1 MPFEYSCFI
10 SYRHYTEDLG
20 VSFIEEFLRALSGE
34 IEPLT
39 EKEVFIDKER
49 LKPGYHYNEVLAESL
64 CRSACLIVIF
74 SPDYFDM
81 AHTYCARE
89 YKAMEKLEKERLK
102 LLANPVKPKLS
113 LIIPVIFRG
122 GDQMPSEIKNRIHY
136 ADFQSFSLR
145 GPKMQKHKD
154 FAPKIR
160 EIADYIYNCCLAFDS
175 LSVDPCINCSGFT
188 LPKDADIRK
197 FLEGVIQS
205 RQAFPGRGVI

>member
-20 VSFIEEFLRALSGE
+20 VSFINEFYEALSGE
-34 IEPLT
+34 VEPLT
-39 EKEVFIDKER
+39 GKKVFIDKER
-49 LKPGYHYNEVLAESL
+49 LKPAYKYNEVLAESL

-74 SPDYFDM
+74 SPTYFDM
-81 AHTYCARE
+81 DHTYCARE

-102 LLANPVKPKLS
+102 LLVNPSKPKLS

-122 GDQMPSEIKNRIHY
+122 GDQLPSKIKNRIHY
-136 ADFQSFSLR
+136 ADFQNFSMI
-145 GPKMQKHKD
+145 GPKMQKHRN
-154 FAPKIR
+154 FVPKIR

-175 LSVDPCINCSGFT
+175 LDPCRNCSGFA
-188 LPKDADIRK
+188 LPKDRDIKR
-197 FLEGVIQS
+197 FLKGVIQS

>member
-10 SYRHYTEDLG
+10 SYRHYTGDLG
-20 VSFIEEFLRALSGE
+20 ISFIEEFHKALSDE
-34 IEPLT
+34 LELRT
-39 EKEVFIDKER
+39 EKKVFIDRER
-49 LKPGYHYNEVLAESL
+49 LKPGYFYNEVLAESL
-64 CRSACLIVIF
+64 CRSVCLIVIF
-74 SPDYFDM
+74 SPTYFDI

-102 LLANPVKPKLS
+102 LLANPTKPKHG

-122 GDQMPSEIKNRIHY
+122 GDQLPAKIKNRIHY
-136 ADFQSFSLR
+136 ADFQSFSMR
-145 GPKMQKHKD
+145 GPKMQEHGD
-154 FAPKIR
+154 FAPKIE

-175 LSVDPCINCSGFT
+175 LPVDPCINCSGFT
-188 LPKDADIRK
+188 LPKDRDIKR